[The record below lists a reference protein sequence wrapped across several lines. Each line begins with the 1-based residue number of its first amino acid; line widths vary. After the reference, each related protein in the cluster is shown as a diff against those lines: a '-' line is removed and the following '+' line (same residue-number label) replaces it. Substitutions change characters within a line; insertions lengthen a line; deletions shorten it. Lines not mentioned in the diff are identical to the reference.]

1 MKLAL
6 FAIMIFCALVG
17 SGCGVKGD
25 PVPPET
31 APQLGRGRPNFK
43 GAAKSIRVKPESV
56 GLAPTR
62 TYLDDEAA
70 ETAAEEEEREVSQYV
85 EVGAGAAGD
94 LGD

>member
-1 MKLAL
+1 MKSI
-6 FAIMIFCALVG
+6 FIAILIIGMFSGL
-17 SGCGVKGD
+17 GCGVKGD

-43 GAAKSIRVKPESV
+43 GATRGIRVKPESV

-70 ETAAEEEEREVSQYV
+70 EAAEEE
-85 EVGAGAAGD
+85 AAAKKKNSAAEESR
-94 LGD
+94 

>member
-1 MKLAL
+1 MKPIL
-6 FAIMIFCALVG
+6 FAILIIGVFCGL
-17 SGCGVKGD
+17 GCGVRGD

-43 GAAKSIRVKPESV
+43 DAAKGIRIKPESV

-70 ETAAEEEEREVSQYV
+70 EAAEEE
-85 EVGAGAAGD
+85 AAKKKNSAAEESR
-94 LGD
+94 